1 MVEASRELERGE
13 GLKKDGRTLDLGL
26 FRDFLIFLIF
36 FDFFIYL
43 FILWAEN
50 REKQGGKWDK
60 KGKNETK
67 KGENETKKGEN

>member
-50 REKQGGKWDK
+50 REKQGGK
-60 KGKNETK
+60 
-67 KGENETKKGEN
+67 